1 MLAQGDAI
9 TDRAGTARHLEV
21 LAERMGEL
29 PAGGLRQIQH
39 AAQQELENESDN
51 LRAELSE
58 LYMML
63 ETHQITEEEFTA
75 REATL
80 LDRLTRLEEEDTDAD
95 DDPQTDA

>member
-1 MLAQGDAI
+1 MLVIDDI
-9 TDRAGTARHLEV
+9 L
-21 LAERMGEL
+21 LA
-29 PAGGLRQIQH
+29 PFHGLGFIVRQIQQ

>member
-1 MLAQGDAI
+1 MLVIDDI
-9 TDRAGTARHLEV
+9 LLSPFH
-21 LAERMGEL
+21 
-29 PAGGLRQIQH
+29 GLGFIVRQIQH
-39 AAQQELENESDN
+39 AAQQEQANESDN

-75 REATL
+75 REAPL
-80 LDRLTRLEEEDTDAD
+80 LDRLDRVEAKDADAD

>member
-1 MLAQGDAI
+1 MLLIDDI
-9 TDRAGTARHLEV
+9 LLFPARGVGWLV
-21 LAERMGEL
+21 DQVR
-29 PAGGLRQIQH
+29 H
-39 AAQQELENESDN
+39 AAQQELANESDH

-75 REATL
+75 RETVL

-95 DDPQTDA
+95 DDSQTDA

>member
-1 MLAQGDAI
+1 MLLIDDI
-9 TDRAGTARHLEV
+9 LLFPARGVGWLVEQV
-21 LAERMGEL
+21 R
-29 PAGGLRQIQH
+29 H
-39 AAQQELENESDN
+39 AAQQELANESDN

-95 DDPQTDA
+95 DDSQTDA

>member
-1 MLAQGDAI
+1 MLLIDDI
-9 TDRAGTARHLEV
+9 L
-21 LAERMGEL
+21 LF
-29 PAGGLRQIQH
+29 PAHGVGWLVDKVRQ
-39 AAQQELENESDN
+39 AAQQELENESDH
-51 LRAELSE
+51 LRAELGE

>member
-1 MLAQGDAI
+1 MLLIDDI
-9 TDRAGTARHLEV
+9 LLSPFH
-21 LAERMGEL
+21 
-29 PAGGLRQIQH
+29 GLGFIVRQIQH
-39 AAQQELENESDN
+39 AAEQEQANESDN

-80 LDRLTRLEEEDTDAD
+80 LDCLDRVEAKDADAD
-95 DDPQTDA
+95 DDPQTDG

>member
-1 MLAQGDAI
+1 MLVIDDI
-9 TDRAGTARHLEV
+9 LLSPFH
-21 LAERMGEL
+21 
-29 PAGGLRQIQH
+29 GLGFIVRQIQQ
-39 AAQQELENESDN
+39 AAQQEQANESDN

-80 LDRLTRLEEEDTDAD
+80 LDRLDRVEAKDADAD

>member
-1 MLAQGDAI
+1 VHILLIDDILLFPAQGVAWLVDKVH
-9 TDRAGTARHLEV
+9 R
-21 LAERMGEL
+21 
-29 PAGGLRQIQH
+29 
-39 AAQQELENESDN
+39 AAQEELENESDN

-80 LDRLTRLEEEDTDAD
+80 LDRLTRVEEEDTDAD

>member
-1 MLAQGDAI
+1 MLVIDDI
-9 TDRAGTARHLEV
+9 LLSPFH
-21 LAERMGEL
+21 
-29 PAGGLRQIQH
+29 GLGFIVRQIQH
-39 AAQQELENESDN
+39 AAEQELANESDN

-80 LDRLTRLEEEDTDAD
+80 LDRLDRVEEEDTDAD

>member
-1 MLAQGDAI
+1 MLLIDDI
-9 TDRAGTARHLEV
+9 LLFPARGVGWLVEQV
-21 LAERMGEL
+21 R
-29 PAGGLRQIQH
+29 H
-39 AAQQELENESDN
+39 AAQQEQENESDH

>member
-1 MLAQGDAI
+1 MLLIDDI
-9 TDRAGTARHLEV
+9 LLFPARGVGWLV
-21 LAERMGEL
+21 KQVR
-29 PAGGLRQIQH
+29 H
-39 AAQQELENESDN
+39 AAQQEQENESDN

-58 LYMML
+58 QYMML

-80 LDRLTRLEEEDTDAD
+80 LDRLTRVEEEDTDAN

>member
-1 MLAQGDAI
+1 MLLIDDI
-9 TDRAGTARHLEV
+9 LLFPARGVGWLV
-21 LAERMGEL
+21 DKV
-29 PAGGLRQIQH
+29 RQ
-39 AAQQELENESDN
+39 AAQQELENESDH

>member
-1 MLAQGDAI
+1 MLLIDDI
-9 TDRAGTARHLEV
+9 LLFPARGVGWLVEQV
-21 LAERMGEL
+21 R
-29 PAGGLRQIQH
+29 H

-51 LRAELSE
+51 LRAELGD

-80 LDRLTRLEEEDTDAD
+80 LDRLTRLEEEDKDAD
-95 DDPQTDA
+95 DEPETNL